1 MRETS
6 YRMDLENES
15 IKDDTLIETD
25 DIIPDDV
32 VEVDEVE
39 AEEGEES
46 YAGAISA
53 NSEEEEIA
61 AYMYQQEDWTL

>member
-1 MRETS
+1 
-6 YRMDLENES
+6 MDLENES
-15 IKDDTLIETD
+15 IKEDVLVETD
-25 DIIPDDV
+25 DVISDDPI
-32 VEVDEVE
+32 EEEVE
-39 AEEGEES
+39 EVEGEEN